1 MTEKFEKYLLERD
14 LSDNTIRAYLYALRQ
29 FKGRYTS
36 PAKRNLRE
44 HKDWL
49 TEHYRPRTVNLRL
62 RAINCYLESIGK
74 ENLRLKFIRIQQKS
88 FAEKVIS
95 EADYEY
101 FKTRL
106 KEEGELYWYFIIR
119 FLAATGLRVN
129 ELIRLKVEDVKT
141 GHLDIYSKG
150 GKVRRIY
157 IPKLLQEETLFWLG
171 GKHQK
176 SGFLFLNRYGNPI
189 TSRGISGQLKK
200 YAVRYHIDPEV
211 VYPHSFRHRF
221 AKNFIERSNDIAFL
235 ADLMGHENIE
245 TTRVYLRKTG
255 AEQKELVDR
264 IIDW

>member
-36 PAKRNLRE
+36 PTKRNLRE

-106 KEEGELYWYFIIR
+106 KEEGELADSRRGDDRSFASQRSDVTTALKNANGPALI
-119 FLAATGLRVN
+119 LPKGL
-129 ELIRLKVEDVKT
+129 
-141 GHLDIYSKG
+141 
-150 GKVRRIY
+150 GK
-157 IPKLLQEETLFWLG
+157 
-171 GKHQK
+171 
-176 SGFLFLNRYGNPI
+176 
-189 TSRGISGQLKK
+189 
-200 YAVRYHIDPEV
+200 
-211 VYPHSFRHRF
+211 
-221 AKNFIERSNDIAFL
+221 RS
-235 ADLMGHENIE
+235 
-245 TTRVYLRKTG
+245 
-255 AEQKELVDR
+255 
-264 IIDW
+264 

>member
-62 RAINCYLESIGK
+62 RAINFYLESIGK

-95 EADYEY
+95 EADYDY

-129 ELIRLKVEDVKT
+129 ELIKLKVEDVKT

-176 SGFLFLNRYGNPI
+176 SGFLF
-189 TSRGISGQLKK
+189 
-200 YAVRYHIDPEV
+200 
-211 VYPHSFRHRF
+211 
-221 AKNFIERSNDIAFL
+221 
-235 ADLMGHENIE
+235 
-245 TTRVYLRKTG
+245 
-255 AEQKELVDR
+255 
-264 IIDW
+264 